1 MKFNLN
7 FNNFLQQK
15 GIKNMS
21 EIMSI
26 NSAIPQS
33 LINNVGNLSSEV
45 ANSNVAVAVEGSL
58 LKTANSQAEQILQL
72 LPDITSMLPTTNNPP
87 NLGQNIDVRA

>member
-1 MKFNLN
+1 
-7 FNNFLQQK
+7 
-15 GIKNMS
+15 MS

>member
-1 MKFNLN
+1 
-7 FNNFLQQK
+7 
-15 GIKNMS
+15 MS

-26 NSAIPQS
+26 SSAIPQS
-33 LINNVGNLSSEV
+33 IINNV
-45 ANSNVAVAVEGSL
+45 SNISNDIAADISADVAVAVESSL
-58 LKTANSQAEQILQL
+58 LETANAQTELILQL

>member
-1 MKFNLN
+1 
-7 FNNFLQQK
+7 
-15 GIKNMS
+15 MS

-72 LPDITSMLPTTNNPP
+72 LPNITSMLPTTNNPP

>member
-1 MKFNLN
+1 
-7 FNNFLQQK
+7 
-15 GIKNMS
+15 MS

-45 ANSNVAVAVEGSL
+45 ANSNVAVAVESSL
-58 LKTANSQAEQILQL
+58 LETANAQTELILQL

>member
-1 MKFNLN
+1 
-7 FNNFLQQK
+7 
-15 GIKNMS
+15 MS

-26 NSAIPQS
+26 SSAIPQS
-33 LINNVGNLSSEV
+33 IINNV
-45 ANSNVAVAVEGSL
+45 SNISNDIAADEISGEISADVAVAVESSL
-58 LKTANSQAEQILQL
+58 LETANAQTELILQL

>member
-1 MKFNLN
+1 
-7 FNNFLQQK
+7 
-15 GIKNMS
+15 MS

-33 LINNVGNLSSEV
+33 IINNV
-45 ANSNVAVAVEGSL
+45 SNISNDIAAEISADVTVAVESSL
-58 LKTANSQAEQILQL
+58 LETANAQTELILQL

>member
-1 MKFNLN
+1 
-7 FNNFLQQK
+7 
-15 GIKNMS
+15 
-21 EIMSI
+21 MSI

>member
-1 MKFNLN
+1 
-7 FNNFLQQK
+7 
-15 GIKNMS
+15 MS

-26 NSAIPQS
+26 SSAIPQS
-33 LINNVGNLSSEV
+33 IINNV
-45 ANSNVAVAVEGSL
+45 SNISNDIAAEISADVTVAVESSL
-58 LKTANSQAEQILQL
+58 LETANAQTELILQL

>member
-1 MKFNLN
+1 
-7 FNNFLQQK
+7 
-15 GIKNMS
+15 MS

-26 NSAIPQS
+26 SSAIPQS

>member
-1 MKFNLN
+1 
-7 FNNFLQQK
+7 
-15 GIKNMS
+15 MS

-33 LINNVGNLSSEV
+33 IINNV
-45 ANSNVAVAVEGSL
+45 SNISNDIAAEISADVAVAVESSL
-58 LKTANSQAEQILQL
+58 LETANAQTELILQL

>member
-1 MKFNLN
+1 
-7 FNNFLQQK
+7 
-15 GIKNMS
+15 MS

-33 LINNVGNLSSEV
+33 LINNVVNLSSEV